1 MQRLQLSPDEKLTR
15 KEYLKRKKK
24 QSKILQPKSK
34 FSYII
39 ISVIVVLCAY
49 VFTQFYVYSRS
60 NSLKYT
66 EDDNM
71 AKQKVYQLYYV
82 TEGYTYDPVYS
93 LNSIHSDSFEDK
105 SIYQNSGMH
114 SIQIDEEYIYGM
126 KGNGL
131 YKLNKETNV
140 IEMLV
145 EKDVKKYSLSGD
157 KIYYIDVNNKLFSVD
172 IHTAEI
178 SDLKIDNASELL
190 LDENNMYATIDEKTK
205 KILVKYD
212 LNGQNKKVLSDSCNI
227 SYIIQKDDK
236 IYFVNK
242 GDSNKLYIIN
252 KDGSG
257 LSKIDDISSISDNG
271 NITEIDGSNYM
282 FVNDNNLYY
291 INVDDSN
298 TLWKINLGTK
308 EKQKV
313 ISMSVQ
319 YLYIIEDTVFYKV
332 KNEMGVYLYNAKTG
346 FLSQVTKRK
355 VKDFVVDK
363 YVTIEEKDK

>member
-39 ISVIVVLCAY
+39 VSVILVLCVY
-49 VFTQFYVYSRS
+49 VSTQFYVYSRS

-105 SIYQNSGMH
+105 SVYQNSGMN
-114 SIQIDEEYIYGM
+114 SIQIDEEYIYGI
-126 KGNGL
+126 KGEGL

-145 EKDVKKYSLSGD
+145 EKDVQKYSLNGE
-157 KIYYIDVNNKLFSVD
+157 KIYYIDINNHLYSVD

-178 SDLKIDNASELL
+178 IDLKIDNVSELL
-190 LDENNMYATIDEKTK
+190 LDDNSMYTIVDEKTK
-205 KILVKYD
+205 RILVKYD
-212 LNGQNKKVLSDSCNI
+212 LNGENRKVLSDSCNV

-242 GDSNKLYIIN
+242 GDSNKLYVIN

-257 LSKIDDISSISDNG
+257 LVKIDDISSISDSG
-271 NITEIDGSNYM
+271 KITEIDGSNYM

-291 INVDDSN
+291 INVDDNN
-298 TLWKINLGTK
+298 TFWKINLETK

-332 KNEMGVYLYNAKTG
+332 KNEMGIYLYNCDTG

-355 VKDFVVDK
+355 VRDFVVDK
-363 YVTIEEKDK
+363 YITVKEKEK